1 MICCV
6 SPAEANFHESLNA
19 LRYANRARNIKNK
32 PRVNRD
38 PALVLVADLKTL
50 VITLATELLEVRK
63 SNGGM
68 SPISATS
75 IDELELILM
84 NNNVYK
90 PKLSLRT
97 PSIRNGGASFRGD
110 DDSPLLPLNGRHSTR
125 SSFNSGSNIPIAIQS
140 SSLEKLASIAI
151 IKKEH
156 AREVA
161 AEERKSYES
170 AYEIKRLKEKLKA
183 ANLAAVEQED
193 ALILLKSERD
203 FYRMKWSEG
212 FPVEARALKGTS
224 TMQSLFEPIV
234 EHSVPEEDPSGE
246 KKRSVSLSAEY
257 HKEIQALKAEISE
270 QRKAIALRSAVHSYD
285 ITDSVLESDLSTNVA
300 RVIAETERH
309 LLREAKRLKSINTGN
324 NGDLS
329 VTSVVTSVD
338 EDNDSDASSEIVTI
352 TESGDNLSADA
363 IQSHVLSNSKI
374 EQNDLDY
381 QRGQKVMIEEV
392 VELEESIGL
401 KEQLLEQLKRSQYQY
416 EVMKAFYEKKL
427 SDLNFEMGQKLM
439 ERQRLMDELTDLD
452 FLARASKQEVEP
464 SEGQKKKE
472 KALRDQLQKKDEEL
486 RAMVMRQEE
495 LSNLSKVQNRY
506 TAQVAKLESDVSTMR
521 SQKVSLTKTLKDEK
535 KKHFKLLND
544 KAREIDQLRRNLI
557 KTSAEAKKLG
567 IDKLKAEEKFKDVS
581 IKEFIQDLLD
591 SFEMMMSN
599 DFGTVIFHDNYFV

>member
-6 SPAEANFHESLNA
+6 SPSEANFHESLNA

-63 SNGGM
+63 SIGGL
-68 SPISATS
+68 PPESATS

-90 PKLSLRT
+90 PKLTLRT
-97 PSIRNGGASFRGD
+97 PSLRNGGSSFRSE
-110 DDSPLLPLNGRHSTR
+110 DDSPLPLNSRQSTR
-125 SSFNSGSNIPIAIQS
+125 SSFNSCSNIPIAIQS
-140 SSLEKLASIAI
+140 SSLEKLASIAF

-170 AYEIKRLKEKLKA
+170 GYEIKRLKEKLKA
-183 ANLAAVEQED
+183 ANLVIAEQED
-193 ALILLKSERD
+193 ALVLVKSERD
-203 FYRMKWSEG
+203 FYRMKWSDG
-212 FPVEARALKGTS
+212 FPVEAMALKNGS
-224 TMQSLFEPIV
+224 SMLSLFEPIL
-234 EHSVPEEDPSGE
+234 EYSVHDDDPVGE
-246 KKRSVSLSAEY
+246 KKRAISLSAEY
-257 HKEIQALKAEISE
+257 HKEIQTLKAEISE
-270 QRKAIALRSAVHSYD
+270 QRKAISLKTSVHAYD
-285 ITDSVLESDLSTNVA
+285 NITDSVLESDLSTNVA

-309 LLREAKRLKSINTGN
+309 LLREAKRLRSFNVGSY
-324 NGDLS
+324 GDAS
-329 VTSVVTSVD
+329 VTSAITTID
-338 EDNDSDASSEIVTI
+338 EDNDSDASSEQVTI
-352 TESGDNLSADA
+352 TENGDNLSSDA
-363 IQSHVLSNSKI
+363 TSSSGISSSKI

-427 SDLNFEMGQKLM
+427 SDLNFEMGEKQK

-452 FLARASKQEVEP
+452 FLARATKQEIEP
-464 SEGQKKKE
+464 SEGQKRKE
-472 KALRDQLQKKDEEL
+472 KVLRDQLEKKDDEL
-486 RAMVMRQEE
+486 RAMMMRQEE

-506 TAQVAKLESDVSTMR
+506 TAQVAKLELDVSTMR
-521 SQKVSLTKTLKDEK
+521 SQKVSLTKSLKDEK

-544 KAREIDQLRRNLI
+544 KAREIDQLRRNLV
-557 KTSAEAKKLG
+557 KSAAEAKKLE
-567 IDKLKAEEKFKDVS
+567 IDKLKAEEKFKDVRMELFS
-581 IKEFIQDLLD
+581 
-591 SFEMMMSN
+591 
-599 DFGTVIFHDNYFV
+599 VILKIYD